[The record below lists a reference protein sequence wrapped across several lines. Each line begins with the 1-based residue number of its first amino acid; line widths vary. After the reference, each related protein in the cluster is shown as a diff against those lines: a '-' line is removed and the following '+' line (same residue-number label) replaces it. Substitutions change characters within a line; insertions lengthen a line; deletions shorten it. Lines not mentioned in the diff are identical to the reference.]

1 MTKPIVIKR
10 RDQLEFAAWF
20 VIALKELNNHARIVQ
35 IAEKLDEYISH
46 NLIQFRGELCFEW
59 QYQMRWVKT
68 KLKEDGVISQKKQ
81 GNLTFWSINE

>member
-1 MTKPIVIKR
+1 MANPIIIKR

-68 KLKEDGVISQKKQ
+68 KLKEDGVIDCYHK
-81 GNLTFWSINE
+81 GNMVFWRLN